1 MTEVLT
7 LRVDLL
13 EVPFLTAEAAALAF
27 EAAAGALMLEVT
39 LDFELKSCFGVLAL
53 IFLVI
58 VYSGAEGFLNKD
70 SLISTRT

>member
-53 IFLVI
+53 TI
-58 VYSGAEGFLNKD
+58 
-70 SLISTRT
+70 